1 MRAKPGRQSRG
12 RARVQK
18 YECVMVL
25 HPGIAEADATSII
38 ERFQNSVAGHGGE
51 VSLHDHWGR
60 RELAYPI
67 EKQTTGDYHLV
78 MFTADNSFVV
88 EADRDLRLDEK
99 VLRHLIVVDEEWAE
113 QNRKSQAKRGKLPN
127 ENSEE
132 A

>member
-25 HPGIAEADATSII
+25 HPGVAEADATAIV
-38 ERFQNSVAGHGGE
+38 ERFQKSVTGHGGAVE
-51 VSLHDHWGR
+51 IHDHWGR

-78 MFTADNSFVV
+78 KFTADNTFVV
-88 EADRDLRLDEK
+88 EADRDMRLDEK
-99 VLRHLIVVDEEWAE
+99 VMRHIIVIDEEWAE
-113 QNRKSQAKRGKLPN
+113 QNRKSQAKRGKTPD
-127 ENSEE
+127 EAAEE

>member
-1 MRAKPGRQSRG
+1 
-12 RARVQK
+12 VQK

-25 HPGIAEADATSII
+25 HPGIAEAEATTIV
-38 ERFQNSVAGHGGE
+38 ERFQTSVAGHGGE

-88 EADRDLRLDEK
+88 EADRDMRLDEK
-99 VLRHLIVVDEEWAE
+99 VLRHLIVIDEEWAE
-113 QNRKSQAKRGKLPN
+113 QNRKSQAKRSKAKP
-127 ENSEE
+127 EATEE

>member
-1 MRAKPGRQSRG
+1 
-12 RARVQK
+12 
-18 YECVMVL
+18 MVL
-25 HPGIAEADATSII
+25 HPGIAEADSTAII
-38 ERFQNSVAGHGGE
+38 ERFQTSVAGHGGE

>member
-25 HPGIAEADATSII
+25 HPGIAEAEATTII
-38 ERFQNSVAGHGGE
+38 ERFQTSVTGHGGE
-51 VSLHDHWGR
+51 VALHDHWGR

-78 MFTADNSFVV
+78 KFTADNTFVV
-88 EADRDLRLDEK
+88 EADRDMRLDDK

-113 QNRKSQAKRGKLPN
+113 QNRKSQAKRGSTPT
-127 ENSEE
+127 EE
-132 A
+132 AEEA